1 MFIIYCCFK
10 RQVSDIGTYDGG
22 YDIFFNNLV
31 LNGFSIETVT
41 KVPYCGNLGQKRLL
55 LIWLFFVLN
64 EFTTLKTSSFISS
77 VTPICQKYFTP
88 YFKPETTYDVSEI
101 SSTLIISLLII

>member
-22 YDIFFNNLV
+22 YDIFFNNLGFS
-31 LNGFSIETVT
+31 GFSIETVT

-55 LIWLFFVLN
+55 LI
-64 EFTTLKTSSFISS
+64 
-77 VTPICQKYFTP
+77 
-88 YFKPETTYDVSEI
+88 
-101 SSTLIISLLII
+101 

>member
-1 MFIIYCCFK
+1 MPLDGLVIVSEMRLIMFIIYCCFK

-55 LIWLFFVLN
+55 LI
-64 EFTTLKTSSFISS
+64 
-77 VTPICQKYFTP
+77 
-88 YFKPETTYDVSEI
+88 
-101 SSTLIISLLII
+101 